1 MTGESG
7 SILSGLVRIEHYG
20 LTGKHVEGSL
30 TFFHEKDEHGT
41 IKPKIAALF
50 RLPPRYNRRPHMSG
64 VGQKELIG
72 KKIEG
77 LP

>member
-1 MTGESG
+1 M
-7 SILSGLVRIEHYG
+7 
-20 LTGKHVEGSL
+20 EGSL
-30 TFFHEKDEHGT
+30 TFFMRRMSMGQSN
-41 IKPKIAALF
+41 P
-50 RLPPRYNRRPHMSG
+50 RLLPCSDCLPGITEDLTCQG

>member
-1 MTGESG
+1 MTGKRG
-7 SILSGLVRIEHYG
+7 SILSGLVRTEHYG
-20 LTGKHVEGSL
+20 LTGKHMEGSL
-30 TFFHEKDEHGT
+30 TFFMRRMSMGQSN
-41 IKPKIAALF
+41 P
-50 RLPPRYNRRPHMSG
+50 RLLPCSDCLPGITEDLTCQG